1 MNITFVIVSN
11 YELTQKGSSGVAC
24 IKILPH
30 DVSDE
35 AIPNQN
41 QVDIY
46 LCIAWQISFLIVV
59 FKCWGI

>member
-11 YELTQKGSSGVAC
+11 YELTQKGLSGVAC

-30 DVSDE
+30 E

-46 LCIAWQISFLIVV
+46 LCIAWCLNVGEFEYDIH
-59 FKCWGI
+59 

>member
-46 LCIAWQISFLIVV
+46 LCIAWQI
-59 FKCWGI
+59 